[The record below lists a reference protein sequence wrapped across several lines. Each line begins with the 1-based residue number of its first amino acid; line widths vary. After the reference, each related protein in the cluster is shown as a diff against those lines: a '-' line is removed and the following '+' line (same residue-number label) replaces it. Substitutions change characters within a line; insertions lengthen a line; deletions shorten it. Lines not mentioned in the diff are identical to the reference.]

1 MSHEQPWRPATLP
14 SPLEAVIAA
23 RTDAAGR
30 LTLRSDSNRF
40 WGHVVAWL
48 LLIVAAVANNRSGLS
63 GPDALTVGQ
72 AVLVAACLFIT
83 SIAALIVLG
92 RPHVTVVDRSVT
104 VRNPLR
110 TYRLDRSTME
120 SLDEGFWGFPLLR
133 LRGRRSLR
141 VFGLGESSNESM
153 QGGGDGAVILRS
165 LIPEERAGTQTVQQE
180 SSHWSLMSGSLLLL
194 LLGWLAYAL
203 AVTLL

>member
-1 MSHEQPWRPATLP
+1 MSDEQPWRPATLP
-14 SPLEAVIAA
+14 SPLEAGIAA
-23 RTDAAGR
+23 RTDASGR
-30 LTLRSDSNRF
+30 LTLRSDSNMF

-48 LLIVAAVANNRSGLS
+48 LLAVAVGANNRSGLS

-72 AVLVAACLFIT
+72 AVLVAACLFVT
-83 SIAALIVLG
+83 SLAALMVFG
-92 RPHVTVVDRSVT
+92 RPHVTVADRWVT

-110 TYRLDRSTME
+110 TYRMDISTLE

-133 LRGRRSLR
+133 LRGGRSLR

-165 LIPEERAGTQTVQQE
+165 LISQEEAGTPAVQQE
-180 SSHWSLMSGSLLLL
+180 SGHWSLMSGSLILL
-194 LLGWLAYAL
+194 LLGWLAYVL